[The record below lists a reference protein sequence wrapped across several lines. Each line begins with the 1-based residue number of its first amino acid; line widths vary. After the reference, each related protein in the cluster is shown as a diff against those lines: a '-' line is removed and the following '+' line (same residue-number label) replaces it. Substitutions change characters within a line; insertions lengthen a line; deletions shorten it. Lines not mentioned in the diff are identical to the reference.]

1 LGDNVTAPTPSKP
14 TIAKTTIFRLS
25 PSFFPLSLVP
35 ASLCT
40 CDKRGEVR
48 VEKQRPE
55 EVEIELEGYRVQ
67 PHDGVPAVLT
77 KRNDRSGAFVV
88 KRDEEPKV
96 EAIDVLPITVTGSDL
111 IARHGKR
118 SAALIP

>member
-1 LGDNVTAPTPSKP
+1 M
-14 TIAKTTIFRLS
+14 
-25 PSFFPLSLVP
+25 P

-40 CDKRGEVR
+40 CEKRVEVR

-67 PHDGVPAVLT
+67 PHDGVPAAPKKGDDL
-77 KRNDRSGAFVV
+77 SGDFAV